1 LLPTHR
7 QGKPVLNRSGKL
19 SKSYV
24 KNNAVYMFFLFWY
37 FAINVVLFA
46 TRAADFWLTELP
58 DGSFVY
64 GDYLF
69 MLARGSG
76 QFTAHTW
83 SFR

>member
-1 LLPTHR
+1 
-7 QGKPVLNRSGKL
+7 L

-24 KNNAVYMFFLFWY
+24 KNNAVYVFFLFCY
-37 FAINVVLFA
+37 FAVNVVLFA

-64 GDYLF
+64 GDYLY

-76 QFTAHTW
+76 QFRVHIW